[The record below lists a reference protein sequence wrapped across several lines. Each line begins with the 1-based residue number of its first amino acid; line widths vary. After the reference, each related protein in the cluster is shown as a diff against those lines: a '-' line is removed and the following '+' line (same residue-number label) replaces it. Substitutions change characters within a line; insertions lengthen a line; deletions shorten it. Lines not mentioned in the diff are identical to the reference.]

1 MIYIKLHTACV
12 CVCVWNGLF
21 FLSSFLSFLFLPF
34 FLSFLPHFFS
44 PPRLLPP
51 LPPLLTCHTLPVYS
65 WYNWRRRGEKNIW
78 FAVGSLKFLTTRT
91 ASSRH
96 SKNPVQSPLINSMS
110 ALKKCLIIFLTFKVK
125 IRVDIGVLEGIALRA
140 WSGVSPSFKWCKYD
154 FSGWDPN
161 GSRCKQLNST
171 DATLARSGVR
181 HILTSAHPKWLSQ

>member
-1 MIYIKLHTACV
+1 M

-21 FLSSFLSFLFLPF
+21 FLSSFFSFLFLPF

-44 PPRLLPP
+44 PPRLRPP

-78 FAVGSLKFLTTRT
+78 FAVSSLKFLTTCT

-96 SKNPVQSPLINSMS
+96 SKNPVQSPLISSTS
-110 ALKKCLIIFLTFKVK
+110 ALKNAWSSSKLTDNAFKVK
-125 IRVDIGVLEGIALRA
+125 IRVNIGVLEGTALRA
-140 WSGVSPSFKWCKYD
+140 WSGASPSFKWCKYD

-181 HILTSAHPKWLSQ
+181 HILTSAHPKWLYQ